1 MTARSDELD
10 MTDVVVIGSGPA
22 GVIAALRAADLGAR
36 TTLVTASEFGG
47 MAANDGP
54 VPVRVL
60 AHAARL
66 LRATRE
72 VDQYGITVSPPL
84 LDYPRLLARA
94 REVVAEVVK
103 HSSLREQ
110 IDALGVKVHENA
122 GATRFLD
129 THTIVNERGLRLRGD
144 KIIICTGGIPKRLS
158 IPGFELT
165 NNHSG
170 AFRLPSVPPSMLV
183 VGGGA
188 TGVQVASIFNAFGTR
203 VELFTAGSR
212 ILATEDEDVANA
224 VEAAFR
230 QAGIAVHND
239 FGAIDSFEK
248 TSTGV
253 RMRFSKDGK
262 QRSAEAAFAVV
273 AAGWG
278 ADTAGL
284 NLSAADVNA
293 DHRGFVKVDEY
304 LCTSTHHI
312 FAAGDVTGRLM
323 LVPPAIQDGF
333 VAATNAVLGP
343 RMPVAELV
351 NTSAGFT
358 DSEYVGTG
366 LTEAKARETYD
377 VLITVVRFDST
388 MRTIIDGRT
397 DGFCKLVV
405 DRRTAKIL
413 GCHIVGERAVEIAQV
428 AAIAISSGMR
438 ADQLAQVPLAF
449 PTYVGNLA
457 YAAAAAARELELNV
471 GWQVNRMD
479 SGAYSVAPHAT
490 AQPST
495 QAPKTR
501 AVEGGAPIA
510 PRAT

>member
-10 MTDVVVIGSGPA
+10 MTDVVVIGAGPA

-36 TTLVTASEFGG
+36 TTLVTAAEFGG

-110 IDALGVKVHENA
+110 IDALGVKVRENV
-122 GATRFLD
+122 GAMRFLD
-129 THTIVNERGLRLRGD
+129 PHTIVSETGLRLRGD
-144 KIIICTGGIPKRLS
+144 KIIICTGGLPKRLP
-158 IPGFELT
+158 IPGFDLT
-165 NNHSG
+165 IDHRG
-170 AFRLPSVPPSMLV
+170 AFSLPSVPQSMLV

-188 TGVQVASIFNAFGTR
+188 TAVQVASIFNAFGTR
-203 VELFTAGSR
+203 VELFTPGSR
-212 ILATEDEDVANA
+212 ILASEDEDVAKA
-224 VEAAFR
+224 VETAF
-230 QAGIAVHND
+230 QEPGIAVHKD

-262 QRSAEAAFAVV
+262 QRSAEAVLAVV
-273 AAGWG
+273 AAGWV
-278 ADTAGL
+278 ADTARQ
-284 NLSAADVNA
+284 NLSAAGVDA
-293 DHRGFVKVDEY
+293 DHRGFVEVDEY
-304 LCTSTHHI
+304 LRTSTHHI

-343 RMPVAELV
+343 RMPVTELV

-358 DSEYVGTG
+358 DPEYAGTG
-366 LTEAKARETYD
+366 LIEAKARETYD
-377 VLITVVRFDST
+377 VLTTVVRFDST

-405 DRRTAKIL
+405 DRKTAKIL
-413 GCHIVGERAVEIAQV
+413 GCHVVGERAVEIVQV
-428 AAIAISSGMR
+428 AAIAISNGMR

-471 GWQVNRMD
+471 GWQANRMD
-479 SGAYSVAPHAT
+479 SPAYSLAPRAT
-490 AQPST
+490 ALST
-495 QAPKTR
+495 QAPETR
-501 AVEGGAPIA
+501 PVEGGTSIA
-510 PRAT
+510 PAAT